1 MRLKAQMA
9 LVLFGVSAIVA
20 GTSCSTP
27 EAGDVLAVEAIG
39 GLTGVVYFDANTNR
53 VRDSSD
59 PGLEGITIWLSRR
72 GARTP
77 IVPRKSGATGGY
89 MMDRVPV
96 GDYWMN
102 IDTVTLGDSL
112 IAFRS
117 DTLTVAIRPGVTTT
131 WDIGLTFANVTIA
144 EARTLPVGQ
153 KVTIEG
159 FALNDR
165 SAFGDSTVHVSEG
178 ATAIRATNVFRAN
191 VRQGDSVR
199 LTGRTGIVD
208 GQPVIDRVTSQI
220 LATTGT
226 PTPVIVTTANARTA
240 VGGTADANH
249 VQVRSATIVDTTTT
263 AEGDRLL
270 DLDDGSGVVEVLLDV
285 DIPFLLTPLLPDSTL
300 TRVTG
305 VLVPTGSGTWR
316 LKPRAQVDIV
326 R

>member
-1 MRLKAQMA
+1 
-9 LVLFGVSAIVA
+9 
-20 GTSCSTP
+20 
-27 EAGDVLAVEAIG
+27 
-39 GLTGVVYFDANTNR
+39 
-53 VRDSSD
+53 
-59 PGLEGITIWLSRR
+59 
-72 GARTP
+72 
-77 IVPRKSGATGGY
+77 
-89 MMDRVPV
+89 MDRVPV

-226 PTPVIVTTANARTA
+226 PTPAIVTTANARTA